1 MRTWFSSQGVE
12 VNIAELALQHDVRSS
27 LEKVYDKYKY
37 IEEVREALQL
47 WNNYIEKQL
56 PKEFLELIKE

>member
-1 MRTWFSSQGVE
+1 MRTWFSSQGIA

-47 WNNYIEKQL
+47 WNDFVESQL
-56 PKEFLELIKE
+56 PEEFLELIRE